1 MGIIDYRSLKTSH
14 YAAPFCK
21 GIDGNKKV
29 KGRKER
35 IVVDTLGL
43 PRAVAIHEAN
53 IHDSKG
59 APNVIEKREH
69 KFPRL
74 TKILADGGYHGT
86 LGDWVSEKFGWT
98 VELVPRPDECPTSS
112 PYFPNDG

>member
-1 MGIIDYRSLKTSH
+1 MGIIDYRSVKTSH
-14 YAAPFCK
+14 YAAPSYK

-43 PRAVAIHEAN
+43 PIDVAIHEAN

-59 APNVIEKREH
+59 VPNVVEKFDH

-86 LGDWVSEKFGWT
+86 LRD
-98 VELVPRPDECPTSS
+98 
-112 PYFPNDG
+112 